1 MKFGSLPGGV
11 CLAERPGI
19 CYKIRMFKRF
29 SLLLF
34 VTAFSLGVSAA
45 VSSEALKKVTSK
57 YRGAKL
63 VEMAVEKSVKSELLG
78 KETKYDG
85 KIYLANGKFRWE
97 NTTPEKSLIVFDG
110 TTIWS
115 EQTPPKEF
123 GGPVQVAKGKV
134 DKKTRSHILISS
146 LLGGDLETNFKI
158 LKEEKAGEQVKLFVK
173 PTTEDLTVQDL
184 QVVIDPKTSTMTEIS
199 YKDDIGNLTT
209 MKFSDIAFLKKLKK
223 NLFKYQPPKGA
234 QVTDL

>member
-1 MKFGSLPGGV
+1 
-11 CLAERPGI
+11 
-19 CYKIRMFKRF
+19 MFKRISILFFVMSF
-29 SLLLF
+29 SVGLM
-34 VTAFSLGVSAA
+34 AA
-45 VSSEALKKVTSK
+45 VAGNGTLQKVTKK
-57 YRGAKL
+57 YRASKL
-63 VEMAVEKSVKSELLG
+63 VEMSVVKTVKSELLG

-85 KIYLANGKFRWE
+85 KIFLANGKFRWE
-97 NTTPEKSLIVFDG
+97 NTTPEKTLLVFDG

-134 DKKTRSHILISS
+134 DKKTRSHILISA
-146 LLGGDLETNFKI
+146 LVGADLEKNFKI
-158 LKEEKAGEQVKLFVK
+158 VKEEKVGELVRLDVT
-173 PTTEDLTVQDL
+173 PIYDDLTVKSL
-184 QVVIDPKTSTMTEIS
+184 QVLLDPKENTMKEIS

-209 MKFSDIAFLKKLKK
+209 MSFSNVKFQKKEKK

>member
-1 MKFGSLPGGV
+1 
-11 CLAERPGI
+11 
-19 CYKIRMFKRF
+19 MFKKISVLFFVLSF
-29 SLLLF
+29 SVGLM
-34 VTAFSLGVSAA
+34 AA
-45 VSSEALKKVTSK
+45 VAGNGTLQKVTKK
-57 YRGAKL
+57 YRASKL
-63 VEMAVEKSVKSELLG
+63 VEMSVVKTVKSELLG

-97 NTTPEKSLIVFDG
+97 NTTPEKTLLVFDG

-134 DKKTRSHILISS
+134 DKKNRSQVLISS
-146 LLGGDLETNFKI
+146 LLGADLEKNFKI
-158 LKEEKAGEQVKLFVK
+158 VKEEKAGDLVKMDVTPLYDDLAVK
-173 PTTEDLTVQDL
+173 SL
-184 QVVIDPKTSTMTEIS
+184 QVTIDPKDSTMKEIS

-209 MKFSDIAFLKKLKK
+209 MSFSDVKFQKKEKK